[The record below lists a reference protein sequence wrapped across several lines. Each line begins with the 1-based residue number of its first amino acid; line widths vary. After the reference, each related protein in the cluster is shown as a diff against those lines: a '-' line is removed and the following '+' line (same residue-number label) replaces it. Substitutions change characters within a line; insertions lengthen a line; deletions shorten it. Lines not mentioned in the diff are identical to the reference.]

1 MLSIIIPNRNGERTI
16 GKCLAAIYGNMPPDI
31 EVIVVDDC
39 STDGSVDIIRK
50 SPCKLIRLESHSGAG
65 RARNEG
71 AKAAGGETLF
81 FTDSDCLITKGT
93 IETALNTV
101 REHPD
106 TLIGGTYTPLPY
118 DRDFFSKFQ
127 SVFVNHAEGS
137 MTPSPDYVA
146 THAMLI
152 RRGLFLESRGFREDF
167 LPIIEDVEFSHR
179 MRRGGMRL
187 LMNPALLIKHIFGF
201 SLWKS
206 LKNAFRKSFY
216 WTIYSI
222 GNKDLFRDSGTAS
235 IGLKANVAL
244 QFLTA
249 CLFALYLISHNAL
262 FPAVSGMLFGLNLF
276 ISRGFVRALWKAD
289 GPLFALKAMAYY
301 TTLYAAA
308 VGLGGVVGV
317 LRCIRL

>member
-1 MLSIIIPNRNGERTI
+1 MLSIIIPNHNGESTI
-16 GKCLAAIYGNMPPDI
+16 GKCLEAAYGNMPPDV
-31 EVIVVDDC
+31 EVVVVDDC
-39 STDGSVDIIRK
+39 SSDNSVDVIK
-50 SPCKLIRLESHSGAG
+50 KFSCKLIRLEAHRGASA
-65 RARNEG
+65 ARNGG
-71 AKAAGGETLF
+71 AQAAGGEVLF
-81 FTDSDCLITKGT
+81 FIDSDCLLTEGT
-93 IETALNTV
+93 LKTALETYKQ
-101 REHPD
+101 HPNA
-106 TLIGGTYTPLPY
+106 LIGGTYTPLPY

-127 SVFVNHAEGS
+127 SVFVNYFEGA
-137 MTPSPDYVA
+137 MTPSPDYIA

-152 RRGLFLESRGFREDF
+152 RKGLFLESGGFREDF
-167 LPIIEDVEFSHR
+167 LPIIEDVDFSHR

-187 LMNPALLIKHIFGF
+187 VMNPALQVRHIFGF

-216 WTIYSI
+216 WTKYSI

-235 IGLKANVAL
+235 IGLKANVGL

-249 CLFALYLISHNAL
+249 CLFALYLISQSAFL
-262 FPAVSGMLFGLNLF
+262 PAVSGVLFGLNLF

-289 GPLFALKAMAYY
+289 GPLFAIKAMAYY